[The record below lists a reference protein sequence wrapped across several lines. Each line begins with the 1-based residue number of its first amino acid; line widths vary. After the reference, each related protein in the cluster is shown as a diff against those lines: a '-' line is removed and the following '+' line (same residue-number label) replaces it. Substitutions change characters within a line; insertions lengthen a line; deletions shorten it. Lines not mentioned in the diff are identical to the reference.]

1 MGIGG
6 CSRKATK
13 FDIYFSE
20 IGICR
25 LVFLDLS
32 WGVPNSVRYFCRV
45 SPWYNRTGWLGVKH
59 QLTYWLTSVASY
71 SLSALEATGS

>member
-1 MGIGG
+1 MGGWG
-6 CSRKATK
+6 WGVSRKATK

-32 WGVPNSVRYFCRV
+32 WGVPNSVRYFCHVIQTVGIRGDGKLV
-45 SPWYNRTGWLGVKH
+45 VVVLVGTCMDL
-59 QLTYWLTSVASY
+59 
-71 SLSALEATGS
+71 